1 MSKVKSIWSK
11 ADAFL
16 STTRKLI
23 LNTFTVLVLIFVTVA
38 IFGAFGAMFTEDKE
52 IDTENK
58 VLWFKPIGVVVDNAT
73 SSAPSFDDIFASN
86 SVKQHELDDLLKVLD
101 NAATDE
107 SLAAVYINVS
117 ELGMYYASAF
127 EIANAVKNIKD
138 NGKRVIAYAEDY
150 GNTAYLIS
158 SQATDVMIN
167 NYGQVS
173 AFGFAR
179 KREYYKDLYKN
190 IKLNYHVF
198 VAGDYKSG
206 PEPYT
211 RTSMSE
217 EDKLA
222 WNEYANPL
230 WEKMTNMIETS
241 RNLPKGTMQQYGD
254 SIWDL
259 SIENPETAEIALNV
273 GLRFAIR
280 EGGRTVGAGQVTE
293 LLD

>member
-1 MSKVKSIWSK
+1 
-11 ADAFL
+11 
-16 STTRKLI
+16 
-23 LNTFTVLVLIFVTVA
+23 
-38 IFGAFGAMFTEDKE
+38 
-52 IDTENK
+52 
-58 VLWFKPIGVVVDNAT
+58 
-73 SSAPSFDDIFASN
+73 
-86 SVKQHELDDLLKVLD
+86 
-101 NAATDE
+101 
-107 SLAAVYINVS
+107 
-117 ELGMYYASAF
+117 MYYASAF

-273 GLRFAIR
+273 GLVDQIVTREELRHWMFEEFPNEENDKNEYPDAVYIYEYLSTIEEEEKVSKNKIAVINVEGAITTGEATYNIAAVSYTHLR
-280 EGGRTVGAGQVTE
+280 AHET
-293 LLD
+293 